1 MEPLPRFETLA
12 SLPDEAI
19 DVTTGALLIAR
30 DLAGAAP
37 RPSAGDALA
46 ELAAPLSG
54 LGLEHATLAAQAEA
68 MRTHLYERCGF
79 AGNEADYYDPKN
91 SLLPEVLTRKTGIP
105 ITLAVI
111 YCDVAARVGIR
122 ARGVSFPGH
131 FIVRLEPGRLGRP
144 EAPIF
149 VDPFFGGRELD
160 EPTLVDMLARVSGK
174 GERLRPE
181 YLAPATPRAILLRML
196 MNLRG
201 IYLSRGDLARAL
213 IVVDRIAS
221 LTPDSPGALRDR
233 GLLAARLGAGEAAIA
248 DLERFLQ
255 LAPSADDA
263 GELRAQVDKLR
274 ARPRLVN

>member
-1 MEPLPRFETLA
+1 MESLPRFETLA

-30 DLAGAAP
+30 DLAGGAP
-37 RPSAGDALA
+37 RSAPVDALA
-46 ELAAPLSG
+46 DLAAPLAG
-54 LGLEHATLAAQAEA
+54 LGLSEAPLARQAEA
-68 MRTHLYERCGF
+68 LRTHLYEQCGF
-79 AGNEADYYDPKN
+79 AGNEADYYDPRN
-91 SLLPEVLTRKTGIP
+91 SLLPEVLVRRTGIP
-105 ITLAVI
+105 ITLAVV

-131 FIVRLEPGRLGRP
+131 FIVRLEPGRFGRP
-144 EAPIF
+144 EAPIY

-233 GLLAARLGAGEAAIA
+233 GLLAAKLGAAESAIA
-248 DLERFLQ
+248 DLERFLE
-255 LAPSADDA
+255 LVPAADDVA
-263 GELRAQVDKLR
+263 ELRAQITKLR